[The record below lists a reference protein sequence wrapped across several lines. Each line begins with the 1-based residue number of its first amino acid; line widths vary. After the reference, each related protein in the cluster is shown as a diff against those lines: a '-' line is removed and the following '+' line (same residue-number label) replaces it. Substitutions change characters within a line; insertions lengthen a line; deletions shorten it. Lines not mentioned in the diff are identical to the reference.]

1 MRFTLFAACLA
12 VTTTATYTME
22 DANTF
27 SDYLWAQVQSKKINH
42 SEAVTLAE
50 IFANQYSDEM
60 DIEDDN
66 LSQVDGTTTGA
77 KCLTHKEWKPC
88 REDPACNWNLI
99 W

>member
-27 SDYLWAQVQSKKINH
+27 SDYLWAQVQSKKISH

-50 IFANQYSDEM
+50 IFADQYSD
-60 DIEDDN
+60 
-66 LSQVDGTTTGA
+66 
-77 KCLTHKEWKPC
+77 
-88 REDPACNWNLI
+88 
-99 W
+99 